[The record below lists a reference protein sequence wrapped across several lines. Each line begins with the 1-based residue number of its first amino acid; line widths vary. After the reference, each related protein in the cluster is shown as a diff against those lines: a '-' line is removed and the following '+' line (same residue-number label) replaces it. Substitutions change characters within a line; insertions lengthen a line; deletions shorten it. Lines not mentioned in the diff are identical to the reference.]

1 MPRGG
6 TELPDDPSE
15 TSDELRAEALRA
27 RLHAFK
33 LTDAEAADRLRDYAD
48 ELDSIAASMERRPGS
63 LL

>member
-6 TELPDDPSE
+6 TELPDDPSKS
-15 TSDELRAEALRA
+15 SDELRAEALRA

-33 LTDAEAADRLRDYAD
+33 LIDAAAADRLRAYAD
-48 ELDSIAASMERRPGS
+48 ELDSLAASMERGPRP

>member
-6 TELPDDPSE
+6 TELPDDPS
-15 TSDELRAEALRA
+15 TSSDELRAEALRA

-48 ELDSIAASMERRPGS
+48 ELDSLAASMERAHGP